1 MSEEK
6 VLIMLLVVAGI
17 IAIIY
22 FIYRTVQENK
32 REEYLRIERE
42 KQEQENE
49 KIKTDIRK
57 KKSVEWNKSVQE
69 KFNGKIKYKT
79 NKSIKILLGD
89 YHSGM
94 APLTNS
100 VLKSMGIETE
110 VVPTASDIIDR
121 ITDGKKYDLIITNNT
136 YSNGESGLNVLD
148 LKEKEN
154 FNIPIIVL
162 TVEQNARSKFLNEG
176 FDDYIE
182 KPIDEDKVKET
193 LTRHIKDLKFTKI
206 KSSKSK

>member
-22 FIYRTVQENK
+22 FIYRAVQENK

-49 KIKTDIRK
+49 KIKTDTRK

-100 VLKSMGIETE
+100 VLKSMSIETE

-121 ITDGKKYDLIITNNT
+121 INDGKKYDLIITNNT